1 MAVFCNPA
9 LHRNKLLAMWM
20 NILRFCSIF
29 FTALSLAPALTHALE
44 LVNKMKLSRDD
55 YLTVQQIYRGW
66 ALLGIVV
73 FLSLLSVL
81 GLTVMSYRQGQ
92 GFILQ
97 LIAFIAIAST
107 QVIFWLFTY
116 PVNRV
121 TKNWTTLPG

>member
-1 MAVFCNPA
+1 
-9 LHRNKLLAMWM
+9 MWM